1 MRRPSINLT
10 TEYTQSKGELRFFA
24 FVRDFTDKFFRLI
37 AWMIYQSLIF
47 AVYIKSQN
55 IIFLILFGFGL
66 LMIFLF
72 LLSYMKTIEH
82 YIIGRFQF
90 NNRVLA
96 YIPIIIISTA
106 VTAATFYVTA
116 RAAIEI
122 AQYGQLQQNRR

>member
-1 MRRPSINLT
+1 MKLS
-10 TEYTQSKGELRFFA
+10 TEYSQTPGEIRFFA
-24 FVRDFTDKFFRLI
+24 FVRDLTDKFFRLV
-37 AWMIYQSLIF
+37 AWMIYQSLII

-55 IIFLILFGFGL
+55 VIFLILYSFGF

-96 YIPIIIISTA
+96 YIPIIIISTT

>member
-1 MRRPSINLT
+1 MKLS
-10 TEYTQSKGELRFFA
+10 TEYSQTKGEIRFFTI
-24 FVRDFTDKFFRLI
+24 VRDLTDKFFRLI
-37 AWMIYQSLIF
+37 AWMIYQSLII

-55 IIFLILFGFGL
+55 VIFLILYSFGF

-96 YIPIIIISTA
+96 YIPIIIISTT

>member
-1 MRRPSINLT
+1 MKLS
-10 TEYTQSKGELRFFA
+10 TEYSQTTGEVRFFTI
-24 FVRDFTDKFFRLI
+24 VRDLTDKFFRLI
-37 AWMIYQSLIF
+37 AWMIYQSLII

-55 IIFLILFGFGL
+55 VIFLILYSFGF

-96 YIPIIIISTA
+96 YIPIIILSTTI
-106 VTAATFYVTA
+106 TAATFYVTA

-122 AQYGQLQQNRR
+122 AQYGQLQNRR

>member
-1 MRRPSINLT
+1 MKLS
-10 TEYTQSKGELRFFA
+10 TEYSQTTGEVRFFVI
-24 FVRDFTDKFFRLI
+24 VRDLTDKFFRLI
-37 AWMIYQSLIF
+37 AWMIYQSLII

-55 IIFLILFGFGL
+55 VIFLILYSFGF

-82 YIIGRFQF
+82 YVIGRFQF

-96 YIPIIIISTA
+96 YIPIIILSTTI
-106 VTAATFYVTA
+106 TAATFYVTA